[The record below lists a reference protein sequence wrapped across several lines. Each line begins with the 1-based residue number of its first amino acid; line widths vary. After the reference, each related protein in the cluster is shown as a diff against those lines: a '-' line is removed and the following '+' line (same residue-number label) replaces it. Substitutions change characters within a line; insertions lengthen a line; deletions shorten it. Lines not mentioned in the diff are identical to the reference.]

1 MTNPV
6 RREDTTGVDRRGRL
20 HIRSPEAT
28 AKVTIWEADT
38 KASSKLIQ
46 VITEDIKVAKQ
57 VREVREVREVTRVAM
72 EARGDIK
79 AAKQVREVIQDI
91 KEVKEA
97 MGDISKAAGTRQ
109 AALHINPRDIIAGS
123 STAHRPGL
131 AEKRTSST
139 IEDRGPGPCLRVR
152 RSEGTENGKHA
163 RISLLE
169 ATEGGTECPL
179 LRRWLTKRP
188 RERLCMLL
196 RLKERT

>member
-6 RREDTTGVDRRGRL
+6 RREDTTGVDRSGRL
-20 HIRSPEAT
+20 HIRSREAT

-57 VREVREVREVTRVAM
+57 VREVREVTRVAM

-97 MGDISKAAGTRQ
+97 MGDISKAARTRR

-123 STAHRPGL
+123 STADRPVL

-163 RISLLE
+163 RSSLLE
-169 ATEGGTECPL
+169 ATEVGTECPL